1 MTTTIDINAFYCAL
15 LAPSNPNTNYNSTNL
30 NTLPNAGATPNNI
43 VLFKP
48 QTSISIPDG
57 NTITKVEI
65 EVSIRDVAKATQE
78 NIDNG
83 NVHYSFSKVLQSW
96 LRTTVT
102 YNTRPSIGAG
112 ITVEKELPSGTAV
125 YDNIG
130 SAIGGKVNITDIAT
144 SAAQINRGFAF
155 ESNDIDPTWYS
166 LLSGAII
173 LITYEPTPPAPG
185 KPILIEPY
193 NGEFVHPEDVS
204 TEDPLRF
211 AWEFVPSE
219 LGYGQSKYQ
228 LETSADGITFTG
240 SAVESA
246 DQEAYFNSWDASAMY
261 WRLRTQDTSGAW
273 SPYSDVRTLRIVD
286 TSDAPVITTVSADRA
301 KPLIEWTTSLV
312 QARFQIRIKLGSETL
327 VDAMIT
333 TEEKSYQCPIA
344 LESGETY
351 TIQLRI
357 YTYSDYNSAWGSGSL
372 AVSYTAPTAP
382 TFITQKK
389 KYSVE
394 LTITNTP
401 PAEIN
406 NIYRLVNG
414 EYIKIGTAAPNGT
427 FEDREALYGVN
438 TYKVGAMNADV
449 EALSDA
455 VDYNLTFSGGVL
467 CFIGDDGDAVP
478 VKYNVECECGGDFG
492 GQLLFFAGRVRPVAE
507 FSEHIARTIS
517 IAYETKSYD
526 DYARIDDDLTAR
538 RIALYR
544 DKRTHMYGL
553 PTNVSNRAGADA
565 MNRWYQV
572 RFVLNE
578 IDYEG
583 GIE

>member
-1 MTTTIDINAFYCAL
+1 MTTTISVTKWYGAQL
-15 LAPSNPNTNYNSTNL
+15 NPGIPNQNTNKAYLNL
-30 NTLPNAGATPNNI
+30 LPGWTGRSDVI
-43 VLFKP
+43 TIFKP
-48 QTSISIPDG
+48 QSAVSIPDG
-57 NTITKVEI
+57 NTITQI
-65 EVSIRDVAKATQE
+65 LLQLSFAFKATQE
-78 NIDNG
+78 NVTSG
-83 NVHYSFSKVLQSW
+83 AVHYNISNVLQSW
-96 LRTTVT
+96 LRSDVT
-102 YNTRPSIGAG
+102 YNTRPQIDDGASY
-112 ITVEKELPSGTAV
+112 EEELPGTVSVGDYVTLATEC
-125 YDNIG
+125 
-130 SAIGGKVNITDIAT
+130 NITNLAQ
-144 SAAQINRGFAF
+144 SAAQINRGLAF
-155 ESNDIDPTWYS
+155 SSDELYASSTEVPVLY
-166 LLSGAII
+166 GATL

-204 TEDPLRF
+204 AEDPLRF

-219 LGYGQSKYQ
+219 LDYGQAKYQ
-228 LETSADGITFTG
+228 LETSDDGITFTG
-240 SAVESA
+240 SAVTSA
-246 DQEAYFNSWDASAMY
+246 DQEAYFESWDADAMY

-312 QARFQIRIKLGSETL
+312 QARFQIRIKLGGETL

-357 YTYSDYNSAWGSGSL
+357 YTYSDYNSAWGNGSL
-372 AVSYTAPTAP
+372 AVNYIAPTAP
-382 TFITQKK
+382 TFITLKK

-401 PAEIN
+401 PTESN

-414 EYIKIGTAAPNGT
+414 EYVKIGTATPNGT
-427 FEDREALYGVN
+427 FEDHEALYGVN

-455 VDYNLTFSGGVL
+455 VECNLNFSGGVL
-467 CFIGDDGDAVP
+467 CFVGDDGDAVP
-478 VKYNVECECGGDFG
+478 VKYNVEWERGGDFG

-553 PTNVSNRAGADA
+553 PTNVSNRASADA

-578 IDYEG
+578 IEYDG